1 MDITIDGKDAGRLTF
16 DLYNIKEP
24 KTVENFEALC
34 KGDKGMGKETGKKLS
49 YASSPFHRVIPG
61 FMAQG
66 GDFENQNGT
75 GGESIFGGKF
85 KDENM
90 DQHFDKP
97 YQLAMANA
105 GPNTNGSQ
113 FFITFKETPH
123 LNGKH
128 TVFGELE
135 EKSVELLN
143 KIQEHG
149 SVTGDTDAPIL
160 IKAAGVL

>member
-66 GDFENQNGT
+66 GDITNRNGT
-75 GGESIFGGKF
+75 GSESIYFGRLF
-85 KDENM
+85 KDENFFLR
-90 DQHFDKP
+90 HTKKF
-97 YQLAMANA
+97 LVSMANS

-113 FFITFKETPH
+113 FFILFKPAPW
-123 LNGKH
+123 LNNRH
-128 TVFGELE
+128 VVFGEIIGGFGI
-135 EKSVELLN
+135 VRQ
-143 KIQEHG
+143 I
-149 SVTGDTDAPIL
+149 
-160 IKAAGVL
+160 